1 MSVETDQRFPLDLT
15 VLDGDGSPVTVADL
29 RGDARAVAMY
39 FMRTG
44 TCPVCLHHAR
54 ALVRQDLLDQDVRPV
69 VVVPGPPEHS
79 ARVRRLVGDRAT
91 VVSSAGA
98 QAHQAGGLHR
108 TLLLQHSGVVLVDA
122 AGAVRYRLVSA
133 LPTGSFDGPALR
145 AAVERLQDGRR

>member
-1 MSVETDQRFPLDLT
+1 MIVRTDQHFPLELT
-15 VLDGDGSPVTVADL
+15 MLTGDGDQVTAADL

-54 ALVRQDLLDQDVRPV
+54 TLVRQDLLDQGVQPV
-69 VVVPGPPEHS
+69 VVVPGPQSHS
-79 ARVRRLVGDRAT
+79 ARVRRLVGDRAI

-122 AGAVRYRLVSA
+122 AGAVRYRLASA

-145 AAVERLQDGRR
+145 AAVERLADR

>member
-1 MSVETDQRFPLDLT
+1 MPVETDQRFPLDLT
-15 VLDGDGSPVTVADL
+15 VLAGDGSRVTVADL
-29 RGDARAVAMY
+29 RGPARAVVVY

-54 ALVRQDLLDQDVRPV
+54 ALAGQDLLGQDVRTV
-69 VVVPGPPEHS
+69 IVVPGPPAHS
-79 ARVRRLVGDRAT
+79 ARVRRLVGDAAT

-98 QAHQAGGLHR
+98 EAHKAAGLHR

-145 AAVERLQDGRR
+145 AAVERL